1 MDVELK
7 SNKIKSMNDF
17 IIGLALM
24 AASVWLMASR
34 NITEGRIIDTEGGAF
49 VRADMYIRMLGG
61 LMFFLA
67 LLMVIR
73 SINFKKAAETSGF
86 SFTITQESLLTI
98 IALVL
103 FIILLKPV
111 GFGITTFAF
120 TFFEVCLYM
129 RRENLGKGLG
139 RREVI
144 KKAVFAAVFS
154 LILVVLVYMV
164 FVKVLLVI
172 LP

>member
-1 MDVELK
+1 
-7 SNKIKSMNDF
+7 MNDF
-17 IIGLALM
+17 IIGIVLM
-24 AASVWLMASR
+24 AVSVWLLVSK
-34 NITEGRIIDTEGGAF
+34 NITEGRIIDNEGGAF

-67 LLMVIR
+67 FLIVIR
-73 SINFKKAAETSGF
+73 SINFKKAAETKGF
-86 SFTITQESLLTI
+86 SFTITLESFLTI
-98 IALVL
+98 LALVL

-111 GFGITTFAF
+111 GFGITTFLF

-129 RRENLGKGLG
+129 RKENQGKGLS
-139 RREVI
+139 RRELI
-144 KKAVFAAVFS
+144 KKTVFAGIFS
-154 LILVVLVYMV
+154 LILVVIVYLV

>member
-1 MDVELK
+1 
-7 SNKIKSMNDF
+7 MNDF
-17 IIGLALM
+17 IIGMVLM
-24 AASVWLMASR
+24 AVSVWLLVSK
-34 NITEGRIIDTEGGAF
+34 NITEGRIIDNEGGLF

-61 LMFFLA
+61 LMLFLA
-67 LLMVIR
+67 FLMVIR
-73 SINFKKAAETSGF
+73 SINFKKAAETTGF
-86 SFTITQESLLTI
+86 SFTITTESFLTI
-98 IALVL
+98 LALVL

-111 GFGITTFAF
+111 GFGITTFLF

-129 RRENLGKGLG
+129 RKENRGKGLG

-144 KKAVFAAVFS
+144 KKTVFAGIFS
-154 LILVVLVYMV
+154 VILVVIVYLV

>member
-1 MDVELK
+1 
-7 SNKIKSMNDF
+7 MNDF
-17 IIGLALM
+17 IIGIVLIAV
-24 AASVWLMASR
+24 SVWLLVSK
-34 NITEGRIIDTEGGAF
+34 NITEGRIIENEGGIF

-67 LLMVIR
+67 FLIVIR
-73 SINFKKAAETSGF
+73 SINFKKAAETKGF
-86 SFTITQESLLTI
+86 SFTITTESFLTI
-98 IALVL
+98 LALVL

-111 GFGITTFAF
+111 GFGITTFLF

-129 RRENLGKGLG
+129 RKENLGKGLS
-139 RREVI
+139 RRVLI
-144 KKAVFAAVFS
+144 KKTIFAGIFS
-154 LILVVLVYMV
+154 LILVVLVYLV

>member
-1 MDVELK
+1 MVLK

-24 AASVWLMASR
+24 AASVWLMVSK
-34 NITEGRIIDTEGGAF
+34 NITEGRIINGEGGIF

-67 LLMVIR
+67 FLMVIHA
-73 SINFKKAAETSGF
+73 INFKNSAETKGF
-86 SFTITQESLLTI
+86 SFAITKESFLTI
-98 IALVL
+98 IALIV
-103 FIILLKPV
+103 FIAVLKPV
-111 GFGITTFAF
+111 GFGMTTFAF

-129 RRENLGKGLG
+129 RKENERKGIG
-139 RREVI
+139 RRELI
-144 KKAVFAAVFS
+144 KKVVFAALFS
-154 LILVVLVYMV
+154 LILEVIVYLV

>member
-1 MDVELK
+1 
-7 SNKIKSMNDF
+7 MNDF
-17 IIGLALM
+17 VSGLALI
-24 AASVWLMASR
+24 AASVWLMVSK

-67 LLMVIR
+67 FLMVIR
-73 SINFKKAAETSGF
+73 AINFRKATETKGF
-86 SFTITQESLLTI
+86 SFTITKESLLTI
-98 IALVL
+98 IALVV

-129 RRENLGKGLG
+129 HRENKGKGFG
-139 RREVI
+139 RREMI
-144 KKAVFAAVFS
+144 KKTVFAGVFS
-154 LILVVLVYMV
+154 LILVVVVYLV